1 MEHRCV
7 DKYLWDYKANVAAI
21 DYLRQEMSTLMSVQG
36 QRYEHQQGTMAVSE
50 PVANVVQRKM
60 ELELKI
66 QHLESRVQPVAR
78 LYDDLS
84 VTDLAEA
91 QMREILKLRFFDH
104 ESRNIVI
111 RKMSISDAT
120 YVRRCKTLK
129 RRAMAYFGEQ

>member
-1 MEHRCV
+1 MEHRRV
-7 DKYLWDYKANVAAI
+7 DKYLWDYKSNVAAI
-21 DYLRQEMSTLMSVQG
+21 DYLRQEMSNLMSVHG
-36 QRYEHQQGTMAVSE
+36 QSYEPQQGTMGISE

-60 ELELKI
+60 ELERKI
-66 QHLESRVQPVAR
+66 QHLESHVQPVAR
-78 LYDDLS
+78 LYDELS

-91 QMREILKLRFFDH
+91 QMREILKLRFFNH

-111 RKMSISDAT
+111 RKMSISAAT